1 MLWSMMSEPFPEQVA
16 DEVEVQSW
24 HAAWLLKPSALKPA
38 LTTIEP
44 ALILKRLGQQ
54 TPLDQAR
61 LRQAIAQILG

>member
-1 MLWSMMSEPFPEQVA
+1 MLWSMISEPAPEQVA
-16 DEVEVQSW
+16 GEVEAQSW
-24 HAAWLLKPSALKPA
+24 QAAGLLKPSVLKPA

-54 TPLDQAR
+54 TLLSQAR